1 MWYNSRWWT
10 QSAEQSQKGIPL
22 LLIPIICSRSATI
35 CIPLLKKIM
44 VEVGIAEYF
53 GMAEALGII
62 GTMFVV
68 LYFSRKQMQSLS
80 VDVQTK
86 VLNDLDEKVRKMA
99 EIIIEKP
106 SMQKVIYKLEN
117 PSDELAFAY
126 YILFICSNAYA
137 MRQRKVLNDDDR
149 TGWLQWMRNCFK
161 YGTIGE
167 HWKLIQT
174 ERWLNP
180 EFENFL
186 NKEVILKPGSSPRN
200 S

>member
-1 MWYNSRWWT
+1 
-10 QSAEQSQKGIPL
+10 
-22 LLIPIICSRSATI
+22 
-35 CIPLLKKIM
+35 M
-44 VEVGIAEYF
+44 VDVGIAEYF

-62 GTMFVV
+62 GTMFIV

-80 VDVQTK
+80 VDIQTK

-99 EIIIEKP
+99 EIIVEKP

-126 YILFICSNAYA
+126 YILFICSHAYA
-137 MRQRKVLNDDDR
+137 MRQRKVINDGDW
-149 TGWLQWMRNCFK
+149 TGWLHWMRNCFK

-167 HWKLIQT
+167 QWKLIQS

-180 EFENFL
+180 DFENFL
-186 NKEVILKPGSSPRN
+186 NKEIILKPGSRPTDL
-200 S
+200 

>member
-1 MWYNSRWWT
+1 M
-10 QSAEQSQKGIPL
+10 AELGL
-22 LLIPIICSRSATI
+22 
-35 CIPLLKKIM
+35 
-44 VEVGIAEYF
+44 AEYF
-53 GMAEALGII
+53 GMGEALGII
-62 GTMFVV
+62 ATLFVI

-99 EIIIEKP
+99 EIIIENP
-106 SMQKVIYKLEN
+106 SMQKVIYKLEK

-126 YILFICSNAYA
+126 YILFICSHAYA
-137 MRQRKVLNDDDR
+137 MRQRKVLNDHEW

-167 HWKLIQT
+167 QWKQIQT

-180 EFENFL
+180 DFENFL
-186 NKEVILKPGSSPRN
+186 NEEIMPKTSI
-200 S
+200 

>member
-1 MWYNSRWWT
+1 M
-10 QSAEQSQKGIPL
+10 AELGL
-22 LLIPIICSRSATI
+22 
-35 CIPLLKKIM
+35 
-44 VEVGIAEYF
+44 AEYF
-53 GMAEALGII
+53 GMGEALGII
-62 GTMFVV
+62 ATLFVI

-106 SMQKVIYKLEN
+106 SMQKVIYKLEK

-126 YILFICSNAYA
+126 YILFICSHAYA
-137 MRQRKVLNDDDR
+137 MRQRKVLNDDDW

-167 HWKLIQT
+167 QWKQIQT

-180 EFENFL
+180 DFENFV
-186 NKEVILKPGSSPRN
+186 NEEIMPKPGSRPTDFQA
-200 S
+200 

>member
-1 MWYNSRWWT
+1 
-10 QSAEQSQKGIPL
+10 
-22 LLIPIICSRSATI
+22 
-35 CIPLLKKIM
+35 M
-44 VEVGIAEYF
+44 VDVGIAEYF

-80 VDVQTK
+80 VDIQTK

-99 EIIIEKP
+99 EIIVEKP

-126 YILFICSNAYA
+126 YILFICSHAYA
-137 MRQRKVLNDDDR
+137 MRQRKVLNDDDW

-167 HWKLIQT
+167 HWKQIQS

-180 EFENFL
+180 DFENFL
-186 NKEVILKPGSSPRN
+186 NKEIILKPGSRPTDS
-200 S
+200 

>member
-1 MWYNSRWWT
+1 
-10 QSAEQSQKGIPL
+10 
-22 LLIPIICSRSATI
+22 
-35 CIPLLKKIM
+35 M

-62 GTMFVV
+62 GTLFVV

-80 VDVQTK
+80 VDIQTK

-99 EIIIEKP
+99 EIIVEKP

-126 YILFICSNAYA
+126 YILFICSHAYA
-137 MRQRKVLNDDDR
+137 MRQRKVINDDDW
-149 TGWLQWMRNCFK
+149 TGWLHWMRNCFK

-167 HWKLIQT
+167 QWKLIQS

-180 EFENFL
+180 DFENFL
-186 NKEVILKPGSSPRN
+186 DKEIILKPRSRPTDL
-200 S
+200 